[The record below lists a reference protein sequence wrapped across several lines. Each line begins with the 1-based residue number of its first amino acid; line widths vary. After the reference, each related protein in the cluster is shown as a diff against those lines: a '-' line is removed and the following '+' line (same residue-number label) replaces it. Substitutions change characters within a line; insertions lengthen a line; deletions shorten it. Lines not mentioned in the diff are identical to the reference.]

1 MFPDCG
7 VSQVG
12 RSYVSK
18 PFLVLLIFLFERV
31 GPGAGLAP
39 SSDSNWYLV
48 TISFIVVKDTLLEF
62 NNIVL
67 FSLSLF
73 LWQPSIYSN
82 SWVFHLW

>member
-1 MFPDCG
+1 
-7 VSQVG
+7 
-12 RSYVSK
+12 
-18 PFLVLLIFLFERV
+18 
-31 GPGAGLAP
+31 
-39 SSDSNWYLV
+39 
-48 TISFIVVKDTLLEF
+48 VVKDTLLEF